1 MSEPR
6 NALGARML
14 GPPHDDNRHS
24 ALPAA
29 AAKARACAGQ
39 TWETTPDEA
48 AGTPVAATEAL
59 GAATR
64 SNGSQC
70 PSAEEPGRERGSQ
83 PPRRLLRIDYRS

>member
-1 MSEPR
+1 MSEPWD
-6 NALGARML
+6 ALGARML

-39 TWETTPDEA
+39 TWETASNEA
-48 AGTPVAATEAL
+48 AGTPVDATQAL

-70 PSAEEPGRERGSQ
+70 PSAQEPSSERRGEQSG
-83 PPRRLLRIDYRS
+83 RLLRVHY

>member
-1 MSEPR
+1 MTEPC

-24 ALPAA
+24 ALPAV

-70 PSAEEPGRERGSQ
+70 PGAQEPSRLSSGEPFRG
-83 PPRRLLRIDYRS
+83 LLCLHY

>member
-1 MSEPR
+1 MRCLAAVALGFVPLFIVGRRLVFLGEPC

-39 TWETTPDEA
+39 KWETASNEAVRTP
-48 AGTPVAATEAL
+48 GAATEAL
-59 GAATR
+59 GAA
-64 SNGSQC
+64 
-70 PSAEEPGRERGSQ
+70 
-83 PPRRLLRIDYRS
+83 LRAVQ

>member
-1 MSEPR
+1 MRDPWD
-6 NALGARML
+6 ALGARMP
-14 GPPHDDNRHS
+14 GPPPDDNRHS

-59 GAATR
+59 GAAT
-64 SNGSQC
+64 SEQW
-70 PSAEEPGRERGSQ
+70 Q
-83 PPRRLLRIDYRS
+83 PMSKCSGTRP

>member
-1 MSEPR
+1 MSEPWDG
-6 NALGARML
+6 LGARML

-39 TWETTPDEA
+39 TWETPSNEA
-48 AGTPVAATEAL
+48 VRTPVAATEAL

-70 PSAEEPGRERGSQ
+70 PGAQEPS
-83 PPRRLLRIDYRS
+83 RLSSGE